1 MAIGTYAE
9 LKTAVANYLHR
20 SDLTTQ
26 IPDFIALCEANV
38 RRDLRVRA
46 MEATATGTLV
56 ASTLAVPILFLEARR
71 VVLGTREQEY
81 VTPTHFYEVRNE
93 VSNQYTIVGTNFVFQ
108 SASSDYT
115 IDYYAA
121 FAAFSGSSDTNWLL
135 TYHPDVY
142 LFGSLAEAALY
153 TQDDPAMSMSKYRFA
168 VDRVRTEERNAFG
181 PLVVRPD
188 SRNTP

>member
-20 SDLTTQ
+20 SDLTTV
-26 IPDFIALCEANV
+26 IPDFVRLCEANV

-56 ASTLAVPILFLEARR
+56 ANELATPTGFLEARR
-71 VVLGTREQEY
+71 VVLGTTKQEY
-81 VTPTHFYEVRNE
+81 ATPTDFYDVRSQ
-93 VSNQYTIVGTNFVFQ
+93 VTGHYTIVGTNFVFQ
-108 SASSDYT
+108 PGSADYS
-115 IDYYAA
+115 IDYFKA
-121 FAAFSGSSDTNWLL
+121 FTAFSGDSDTNWLL
-135 TYHPDVY
+135 TNHPDVY

-153 TQDDPAMSMSKYRFA
+153 TQDDPAMWMSKYRFA

-181 PLVVRPD
+181 PLVIRPD